1 MAPSLRSLALP
12 LAKTLPRSFRA
23 KPHPD
28 PERVTL
34 SPKVCLAQPR
44 WDWEEELQWDSH
56 SRDGRGQSQWRWQ
69 RTQLQPQAPVSCSTC
84 STHSTHSTHP
94 LC

>member
-34 SPKVCLAQPR
+34 SPKVCLAQPC
-44 WDWEEELQWDSH
+44 WDWEELQWDSH
-56 SRDGRGQSQWRWQ
+56 SRDGRGTVAAEMAGDSHSGDGRGH
-69 RTQLQPQAPVSCSTC
+69 SCS
-84 STHSTHSTHP
+84 HKHQ
-94 LC
+94 